1 MDKSK
6 QFRKIV
12 RSNFKFRL
20 FMLKSLPSAFFSG
33 IRVTEISEEKAIVS
47 IPFKFLTQNPFKSVY
62 FASQAMAAELATGV
76 LALSHVHK
84 RQPRVSM
91 LVFNM
96 RASFSKKATSKIFFT
111 CNDGKKIKNAVEE
124 SIKTGEGVTVEAK
137 STGKNKNGDV
147 VSEFYFTWTF
157 KPVSKKIK

>member
-1 MDKSK
+1 MDKSE
-6 QFRKIV
+6 QFRQTV
-12 RSNFKFRL
+12 RNNFKFRL

-33 IRVTEISEEKAIVS
+33 LKVTEISEEKAVVS
-47 IPFKFLTQNPFKSVY
+47 VPFKFMTQNPFKSVY
-62 FASQAMAAELATGV
+62 FASQAMAAELSTGV

-84 RQPRVSM
+84 RNPRVSM

-96 RASFSKKATSKIFFT
+96 RAEFTKKAKSKIFFT
-111 CNDGKKIKNAVEE
+111 CEDGLKIKNAVDK

-137 STGKNKNGDV
+137 STGKTSEGEI

-157 KPVSKKIK
+157 KPVSK